1 MLIINFGHRS
11 NQIENYKK
19 PDNLIFIDI
28 LASSASKKVVRRA
41 PGFCYSRDFF
51 ISFLNFF

>member
-19 PDNLIFIDI
+19 PDNLITIRL
-28 LASSASKKVVRRA
+28 LASSSLKNK
-41 PGFCYSRDFF
+41 
-51 ISFLNFF
+51 

>member
-19 PDNLIFIDI
+19 PDN
-28 LASSASKKVVRRA
+28 
-41 PGFCYSRDFF
+41 
-51 ISFLNFF
+51 